1 MLIEEPT
8 PAKPEAPKQDRAQA
22 ISDEFAYGRPDLAEA
37 IHAYGDERVKD
48 RDQEWTMKLG
58 VSGTA
63 VTPDWMQEAQ
73 RMFNKDREDKIK
85 GLEVALAA
93 EKERAE
99 NERAAANARAI
110 GEGWQKVA
118 LLERAEAAE
127 AALACHDCREYRE
140 ATAARGKA
148 RDAEVARFK
157 TLVEDCEREH
167 PPEPEYLAWQ
177 QAGKPDVAAAE
188 RRGAEA
194 MREKAASRLEP
205 WPQTYGNAPAV
216 ILSLPLPGDK

>member
-1 MLIEEPT
+1 MLSHGN
-8 PAKPEAPKQDRAQA
+8 DR
-22 ISDEFAYGRPDLAEA
+22 SWNVDYLAVK
-37 IHAYGDERVKD
+37 IRAYGDERVKD

-63 VTPDWMQEAQ
+63 VTPDWMQESQ

-85 GLEVALAA
+85 GLGAALAT

-99 NERAAANARAI
+99 KERAAANARMLA
-110 GEGWQKVA
+110 EGWQKVA

-148 RDAEVARFK
+148 RDAEVTLLKA
-157 TLVEDCEREH
+157 LVEDCERDH

-194 MREKAASRLEP
+194 MREAAERALHLLYASETSP
-205 WPQTYGNAPAV
+205 WRNEREESCRV
-216 ILSLPLPGDK
+216 IRALPLPGDK